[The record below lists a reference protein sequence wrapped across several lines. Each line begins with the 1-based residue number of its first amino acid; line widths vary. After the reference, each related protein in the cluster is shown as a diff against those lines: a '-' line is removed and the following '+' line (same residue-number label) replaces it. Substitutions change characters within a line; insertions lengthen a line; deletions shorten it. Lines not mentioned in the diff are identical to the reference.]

1 MSQEPTLKI
10 LQLVPEAMPTFRAD
24 VSVLFGKYLPR
35 HGVQTDIVGKASSAA
50 HTEQG
55 FASSRRPHASTSRW
69 RNEYLFLVL
78 CTRALLGARKEHC
91 DVIQVRDMVS
101 IGLLAMLVA
110 RIKGI
115 PMTYWMSYLMSE
127 GRIERARAQLRLRP
141 LSLRARLVL
150 LKGIVEMQLLYCV
163 LLPRAAH
170 VFVQS
175 DAMLQMMLTHKID
188 ASRLTAVP
196 MAVDMEVV
204 DGNVRG
210 RAHAGWEGLPVIAYL
225 GTLDQARCLDHLLD
239 ALLLVRASV
248 PDARLLLIGDS
259 PTPSDVPK
267 LLAYAASLGLADA
280 VHVTGWLPSSQAWEY
295 LLGAEAAVSYVPRGK
310 LYDVSS
316 PTKLLEY
323 LALGMPC
330 VGNDIPDQAQV
341 LMSSQAG
348 WLVESNAT
356 AMAGALVELLQDT
369 LAARARA
376 QAGPS
381 YIHASR
387 SYRVLGESLAQRYLA
402 LFSRRSKE

>member
-1 MSQEPTLKI
+1 LDQEPTLKI
-10 LQLVPEAMPTFRAD
+10 LQLVPEALPTFRAD

-35 HGVQTDIVGKASSAA
+35 HGVQTDIVGKASSASHA
-50 HTEQG
+50 AQG
-55 FASSRRPHASTSRW
+55 FASSRRPPATASRW
-69 RNEYLFLVL
+69 RKECSFLAL
-78 CTRALLGARKEHC
+78 CTRALLGARKDNC

-101 IGLLAMLVA
+101 IGLLAMLLA
-110 RIKGI
+110 RLKGI
-115 PMTYWMSYLMSE
+115 PMTYGMSYLMSE

-141 LSLRARLVL
+141 SLRARLVL
-150 LKGIVEMQLLYCV
+150 LKGIVEMQLLYRV

-175 DAMLQMMLTHKID
+175 DAMLQLLLDHKIN
-188 ASRLTAVP
+188 AARLTAVP

-204 DGNVRG
+204 DGKALG
-210 RAHAGWEGLPVIAYL
+210 RAHVGWEGLPVIAYL

-239 ALLLVRASV
+239 AFLLVRASV
-248 PDARLLLIGDS
+248 PEARLLLIGDS
-259 PTPSDVPK
+259 PTPSDVPQ
-267 LLAYAASLGLADA
+267 LLAYAARLGLADA
-280 VHVTGWLPSSQAWEY
+280 VHVTGWMPSSQAWEY

-316 PTKLLEY
+316 PTKILEY

-341 LMSSQAG
+341 LTASQAG
-348 WLVESNAT
+348 WLVESSAT
-356 AMAGALVELLQDT
+356 AMATALVELLQDT
-369 LAARARA
+369 EAARARA

-387 SYRVLGESLAQRYLA
+387 SYRALGEALAQRYLA
-402 LFSRRSKE
+402 LFSRQSKG

>member
-1 MSQEPTLKI
+1 LDQEPTLKI
-10 LQLVPEAMPTFRAD
+10 LQLVPEALPTFRAD

-35 HGVQTDIVGKASSAA
+35 HGVQTDIVGKASSASHA
-50 HTEQG
+50 AQG
-55 FASSRRPHASTSRW
+55 FASSRRPPATASRW
-69 RNEYLFLVL
+69 RKECSFLAL
-78 CTRALLGARKEHC
+78 CTRALLGARKDNC

-101 IGLLAMLVA
+101 IGLLAMLLA

-127 GRIERARAQLRLRP
+127 GR
-141 LSLRARLVL
+141 SVRARLVL
-150 LKGIVEMQLLYCV
+150 LKGIVEMQLLYRV

-175 DAMLQMMLTHKID
+175 DAMLQLLLDHKIN
-188 ASRLTAVP
+188 AARLTAVP

-204 DGNVRG
+204 DGKALG
-210 RAHAGWEGLPVIAYL
+210 RAHVGWEGLPVIAYL

-239 ALLLVRASV
+239 AFLLVRASV
-248 PDARLLLIGDS
+248 PEARLLLIGDS
-259 PTPSDVPK
+259 PTPSDVPQ
-267 LLAYAASLGLADA
+267 LLAYAARLGLADA
-280 VHVTGWLPSSQAWEY
+280 VHVTGWMPSSQAWEY

-316 PTKLLEY
+316 PTKILEY

-330 VGNDIPDQAQV
+330 VGNDIPVD
-341 LMSSQAG
+341 LFNDS
-348 WLVESNAT
+348 E
-356 AMAGALVELLQDT
+356 
-369 LAARARA
+369 AARARA

-387 SYRVLGESLAQRYLA
+387 SYRALGEALAQRYLA
-402 LFSRRSKE
+402 LFSRQSKG